1 MRLLFYT
8 KLGLVLS
15 VLSILAGA
23 FVRATGSGDG
33 CGATWPTCKG
43 KIIPTLADTS
53 EIIEFSH
60 RSVSG
65 VLLIVT
71 LYIFINSRKL
81 EKNSIAR
88 TAVNYLTFFVLFEAL
103 IGAVIVVFEWVG
115 LNSSLPRIIAVPI
128 HLVNTFGLLAS
139 YVILYKILENKLD
152 SIKNLWDRNF
162 IIISIFFLLTGATG
176 SITAL
181 ADVLYPSA
189 SFYEGFMDDFD
200 KTSELLT
207 RLRIFHPIVSTI
219 LSIGLYIES
228 KQLQERFNINTNFLK
243 FLIFAA
249 IFLGVTNV
257 LSNIVLFLS
266 IFHLAMA
273 DLLWITYIYVSCLLY
288 TSPSPRDRQKSRM
301 PSSA

>member
-8 KLGLVLS
+8 KFGLVLS

-43 KIIPTLADTS
+43 RIIPSLSDTS

-60 RSVSG
+60 RGISG
-65 VLLIVT
+65 ILLIVT
-71 LYIFINSRKL
+71 LYIYVNSRKL
-81 EKNSIAR
+81 EKGSIAR
-88 TAVNYLTFFVLFEAL
+88 RAANYLTFFVLFEAL
-103 IGAVIVVFEWVG
+103 IGAVIVIFEWVG
-115 LNSSLPRIIAVPI
+115 LNSSLPRIVAVPI

-139 YVILYKILENKLD
+139 YVILFKILENKLD

-162 IIISIFFLLTGATG
+162 IIISILFLLTGATG

-189 SFYEGFMDDFD
+189 SFIEGFLDDFD
-200 KTSELLT
+200 RTSEVLT
-207 RLRIFHPIVSTI
+207 RLRIFHPVVSTI
-219 LSIGLYIES
+219 LSIALYIES
-228 KQLQERFNINTNFLK
+228 KQLQKRFDINTNFLK

-249 IFLGVTNV
+249 VFLGVANV

-266 IFHLAMA
+266 IFHLALA
-273 DLLWITYIYVSCLLY
+273 DLLWITYIYVSLDKAKNNL
-288 TSPSPRDRQKSRM
+288 SIN
-301 PSSA
+301 

>member
-43 KIIPTLADTS
+43 RIIPSLSDTS

-60 RSVSG
+60 RGISG
-65 VLLIVT
+65 ILLIVT
-71 LYIFINSRKL
+71 LYIYVNSRKL
-81 EKNSIAR
+81 EKGSIAR
-88 TAVNYLTFFVLFEAL
+88 RAANYLTFFVLFEAL
-103 IGAVIVVFEWVG
+103 IGAVIVIFEWVG
-115 LNSSLPRIIAVPI
+115 LNSSLPRIVAVPI

-139 YVILYKILENKLD
+139 YVILFKILENKLD

-162 IIISIFFLLTGATG
+162 IIISILFLLTGATG

-189 SFYEGFMDDFD
+189 SFIEGFLDDFD
-200 KTSELLT
+200 RTSEVLT
-207 RLRIFHPIVSTI
+207 RLRIFHPVVSTI
-219 LSIGLYIES
+219 LSIALYIES
-228 KQLQERFNINTNFLK
+228 KQLQKRFDINTNFLK

-249 IFLGVTNV
+249 VFLGVANV
-257 LSNIVLFLS
+257 LSNTVLFLS
-266 IFHLAMA
+266 IFHLALA
-273 DLLWITYIYVSCLLY
+273 DLLWITYIYVSLDKAKNNL
-288 TSPSPRDRQKSRM
+288 SIN
-301 PSSA
+301 

>member
-43 KIIPTLADTS
+43 RIIPSLSDTS

-60 RSVSG
+60 RGISG
-65 VLLIVT
+65 ILLIVT
-71 LYIFINSRKL
+71 LYIFVNSRKL
-81 EKNSIAR
+81 EKGSITRRA
-88 TAVNYLTFFVLFEAL
+88 ANYLTFFVLFEAL
-103 IGAVIVVFEWVG
+103 IGAVIVIFEWVG
-115 LNSSLPRIIAVPI
+115 LNSSFPRIVAVPI

-139 YVILYKILENKLD
+139 YVILFKILENKLG

-162 IIISIFFLLTGATG
+162 IIISILFLLTGATG

-189 SFYEGFMDDFD
+189 SFIEGFLDDFD
-200 KTSELLT
+200 RTSEVLT
-207 RLRIFHPIVSTI
+207 RLRIFHPVVSTI
-219 LSIGLYIES
+219 LSIALYIES
-228 KQLQERFNINTNFLK
+228 KQLQKRFDINTNFLK

-249 IFLGVTNV
+249 VFLGVANV

-266 IFHLAMA
+266 IFHLALA
-273 DLLWITYIYVSCLLY
+273 DLLWITYIYVSLDKAKNNL
-288 TSPSPRDRQKSRM
+288 SIN
-301 PSSA
+301 